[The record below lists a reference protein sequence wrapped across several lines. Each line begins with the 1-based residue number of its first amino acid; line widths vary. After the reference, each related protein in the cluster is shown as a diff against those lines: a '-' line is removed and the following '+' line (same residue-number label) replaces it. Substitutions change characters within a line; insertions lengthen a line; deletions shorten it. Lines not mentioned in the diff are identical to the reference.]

1 MEEYLPVLSRG
12 LAAPTGGQ
20 GSDRKMYLPRLAWRP
35 AMIRKPAIVLGYMAA
50 LTVGADPAAA
60 QERAW
65 CLITPGLTTTCIY
78 YTFEQCLASRVG
90 SSTYCGQ
97 NPGYGGS
104 PLGTTPRDRRR

>member
-1 MEEYLPVLSRG
+1 
-12 LAAPTGGQ
+12 
-20 GSDRKMYLPRLAWRP
+20 
-35 AMIRKPAIVLGYMAA
+35 MIRKPAIVMGYLAA

-65 CLITPGLTTTCIY
+65 CLITPGLATTCIY

-97 NPGYGGS
+97 NPGYAGS
-104 PLGTTPRDRRR
+104 PSGIPTPRERRR

>member
-1 MEEYLPVLSRG
+1 
-12 LAAPTGGQ
+12 
-20 GSDRKMYLPRLAWRP
+20 
-35 AMIRKPAIVLGYMAA
+35 MIRKPAIVLGYLAA
-50 LTVGADPAAA
+50 LTGGADPASA

-97 NPGYGGS
+97 NPSHAGS
-104 PLGTTPRDRRR
+104 SSGIPSSRERRR